1 MNDDKSDTSED
12 KLLPRVRLGPK
23 AFELATAVA
32 GGEKVTA
39 VHLEAAILNLVESKP
54 PSENAPRWLKEQL
67 QLMNETLISMR
78 FMIQAL
84 SADTSE
90 EVEIML
96 EKMNTS
102 INKKQIKGAEN
113 AGLDHP
119 ALKKIQERIQEAQ
132 KMRYIDEQLSR
143 ADQEIERD

>member
-1 MNDDKSDTSED
+1 MIADKSGISEE

-23 AFELATAVA
+23 AYEIAETVA

-39 VHLEAAILNLVESKP
+39 VHLEAAILNLIESKES
-54 PSENAPRWLKEQL
+54 SEKDPEWLKKQL
-67 QLMNETLISMR
+67 QLMNETLLSMR

-84 SADTSE
+84 SADTAE

-102 INKKQIKGAEN
+102 INKKQIKGAKD

-119 ALKKIQERIQEAQ
+119 ALKKIQDRIQETQ
-132 KMRYIDEQLSR
+132 KMRYIDEQQSR
-143 ADQEIERD
+143 QDQELERD